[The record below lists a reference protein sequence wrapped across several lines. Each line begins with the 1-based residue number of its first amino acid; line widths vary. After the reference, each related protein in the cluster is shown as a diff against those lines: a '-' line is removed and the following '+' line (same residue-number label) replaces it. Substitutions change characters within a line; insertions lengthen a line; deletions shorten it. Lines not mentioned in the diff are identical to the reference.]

1 MDNES
6 GKKDIQMKKMAP
18 LFVLLAGCL
27 WGSMGIFVRG
37 LNVYGFDSMDIVFLR
52 VFGAM
57 LVLGLWMLF
66 FDRKK
71 FRIRRKDIWCF
82 IGTGVISIVF
92 FNYCYF
98 STIQLTSL
106 SIAAIML
113 YTAPAIV
120 TILGIFLFKESFR
133 PVKIIALLLAF
144 AGCVLVTGVLTDG
157 AVLTPIGMLLG
168 LGSGFGYAMYSIFG
182 RYATEKGYTS
192 VTISFYT
199 FLFGMAGTCF
209 FVKPFAITEI
219 IRQHPSCM
227 PLVLGLVLFNTLAA
241 YICYT
246 IGLSY
251 MEAGKASILASVEPV
266 VASLIGFL
274 LYKENM
280 DGMTLAGVVL
290 VLVSAV
296 IVNLSPANQKSGEM

>member
-1 MDNES
+1 
-6 GKKDIQMKKMAP
+6 MKKMAP

-37 LNVYGFDSMDIVFLR
+37 LQVYGFDAMDIVFLR
-52 VFGAM
+52 VSGAM
-57 LVLGLWMLF
+57 LVLGLWMLLF
-66 FDRKK
+66 AREKL
-71 FRIRRKDIWCF
+71 RIRIRDVWCF
-82 IGTGVISIVF
+82 LGTGIVSIVF
-92 FNYCYF
+92 FNFCYF
-98 STIQLTSL
+98 STIQMTSL
-106 SIAAIML
+106 SVAAIML

-120 TILGIFLFKESFR
+120 TVLGIFLFKESFH
-133 PVKIIALLLAF
+133 PVKITALLLAF
-144 AGCVLVTGVLTDG
+144 AGCVLVTGVLTEG
-157 AVLTPIGMLLG
+157 AALTPVGILLG

-199 FLFGMAGTCF
+199 FLFGMVGTCF
-209 FVKPFAITEI
+209 FVKPVAIADT
-219 IRQHPSCM
+219 IRQQPSCL
-227 PLVLGLVLFNTLAA
+227 PLVSGLVLFNTLAA

-246 IGLSY
+246 IGLSH

-280 DGMTLAGVVL
+280 DGMTLAGVVC

-296 IVNLSPANQKSGEM
+296 IVNVPLANRSRGNAADTK

>member
-1 MDNES
+1 
-6 GKKDIQMKKMAP
+6 
-18 LFVLLAGCL
+18 
-27 WGSMGIFVRG
+27 MGIFVRE
-37 LNVYGFDSMDIVFLR
+37 LQTYGFDSMDIVFLR

-57 LVLGLWMLF
+57 LVLGIWMLLF
-66 FDRKK
+66 ARDK
-71 FRIRRKDIWCF
+71 FRIRIRDAWCF
-82 IGTGVISIVF
+82 LGTGVISIVF
-92 FNYCYF
+92 FNFCYF
-98 STIQLTSL
+98 STIQMTSL
-106 SIAAIML
+106 SVAAIML

-120 TILGIFLFKESFR
+120 TVLGIFLFKESFH
-133 PVKIIALLLAF
+133 PVKITALLLAF
-144 AGCVLVTGVLTDG
+144 AGCVLVTGARTEG
-157 AVLTPIGMLLG
+157 AHLTPAGILLG

-192 VTISFYT
+192 VAISFYT

-209 FVKPFAITEI
+209 FVKPAAIADA
-219 IRQHPSCM
+219 IRQQPLCV
-227 PLVLGLVLFNTLAA
+227 PLVCGLVLFNTLAA

-274 LYKENM
+274 LYKESM

-290 VLVSAV
+290 VLASAV
-296 IVNLSPANQKSGEM
+296 VVNLPFANGGTGKSEKEKTAE

>member
-1 MDNES
+1 
-6 GKKDIQMKKMAP
+6 MKKMAP

-37 LNVYGFDSMDIVFLR
+37 LQVYGFDSMDIVFLR
-52 VFGAM
+52 VSGAM
-57 LVLGLWMLF
+57 LVLGLWMLLF
-66 FDRKK
+66 AREKL
-71 FRIRRKDIWCF
+71 RIRIRDVWCF
-82 IGTGVISIVF
+82 LGTGIVSIVF
-92 FNYCYF
+92 FNFCYF
-98 STIQLTSL
+98 STIQMTSL
-106 SIAAIML
+106 SVAAIML

-120 TILGIFLFKESFR
+120 TVLGIFLFKESFH
-133 PVKIIALLLAF
+133 PVKITALLLAF
-144 AGCVLVTGVLTDG
+144 AGCMLVTGVLTEG
-157 AVLTPIGMLLG
+157 AALTPVGILLG

-199 FLFGMAGTCF
+199 FLFGMVGTCF
-209 FVKPFAITEI
+209 FVKPVAIADT
-219 IRQHPSCM
+219 IRQQPACL
-227 PLVLGLVLFNTLAA
+227 PLVCGLVLFNTLAA

-280 DGMTLAGVVL
+280 DGMTLAGVVF

-296 IVNLSPANQKSGEM
+296 IVNVPLANKSRETAADTK